1 MVPNSIIQKPPF
13 RNNRE
18 LHTGPYIV
26 PEFQWW
32 TKLVRK
38 KNVMA
43 DGYLKAE
50 EITKVVEVTE
60 VVDDLFVV
68 GVNKVMDDTKKVED
82 TRVVAS

>member
-1 MVPNSIIQKPPF
+1 M
-13 RNNRE
+13 
-18 LHTGPYIV
+18 
-26 PEFQWW
+26 
-32 TKLVRK
+32 RK

-68 GVNKVMDDTKKVED
+68 RVNEVMNDTKKVED
-82 TRVVAS
+82 TRVVPRQHCRLNITTNIETAVLSSDALIAF